1 MIKKHVK
8 QFLAGM
14 MLGIGGILP
23 GLSGSA
29 LAVVFGIYEELLN
42 TIATLFKDFK
52 RKLLYLLPIGIGAFV
67 GFYGISLLLNSAF
80 ARFETE
86 LLFLFCGLMAGS
98 MPSLLRQARAS
109 VKEWSPKYYIAAVLG
124 LGVSMLLFL
133 VSGQEGAAA
142 QDGITDLSCMA
153 AGAILTAGTL
163 LPGMSTSFILIRLG
177 WYEPLMSAVASVQ
190 LVPLLWCAAG
200 CIVCGLTLLWG
211 IRWLIRK
218 IPGWVYHAVAGVVF
232 GTAITSLPF
241 TEISIVNV
249 IVFAVGIGLSV
260 LTIRLGKE

>member
-1 MIKKHVK
+1 MNKKTVK
-8 QFLAGM
+8 RFLAGV

-42 TIATLFKDFK
+42 TIATLFRNF
-52 RKLLYLLPIGIGAFV
+52 RKKIRFLLPIGIGAFV
-67 GFYGISLLLNSAF
+67 GFYGISLLLSSAF

-109 VKEWSPKYYIAAVLG
+109 VGKWSPKYYIAAVLG
-124 LGVSMLLFL
+124 LCVSMLLFL
-133 VSGQEGAAA
+133 VSGQEGTAV
-142 QDGITDLSCMA
+142 QEGITDPACMA

-190 LVPLLWCAAG
+190 IVPLLWCAAG
-200 CIVCGLTLLWG
+200 CIACGLTLLWG
-211 IRWLIRK
+211 IRWLIRRF
-218 IPGWVYHAVAGVVF
+218 PGWVYHAVAGVVF
-232 GTAITSLPF
+232 GTALTSLPF
-241 TEISIVNV
+241 AEISILNI

-260 LTIRLGKE
+260 LTIKIGKE